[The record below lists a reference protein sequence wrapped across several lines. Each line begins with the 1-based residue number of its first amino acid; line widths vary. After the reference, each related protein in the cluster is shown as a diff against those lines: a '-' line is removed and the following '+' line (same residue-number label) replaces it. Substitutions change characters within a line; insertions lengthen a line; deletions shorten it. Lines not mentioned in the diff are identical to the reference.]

1 MFTPAQL
8 EQMRQIGLRLDGDGT
23 FWQAD
28 APVTHARLRTAL
40 LTWLDVLPDGRDV
53 VRLDAQRFAYVD
65 VAPDAPH
72 LRAVAAR
79 WDADDACHVTW
90 DDGAEAELDYASLTV
105 ATDEALR
112 VRVRG
117 GKLRGRIGGAA
128 YQTVTERVDADGDG
142 YVLRAR
148 GRAWPLRPA

>member
-8 EQMRQIGLRLDGDGT
+8 EQMRQIGLRLDGAGT

-79 WDADDACHVTW
+79 WDGDACYVTW
-90 DDGAEAELDYASLTV
+90 DDGAEAELDYATLTV
-105 ATDEALR
+105 APDDALR
-112 VRVRG
+112 VMIR
-117 GKLRGRIGGAA
+117 KLRGRIGGAA
-128 YQTVTERVDADGDG
+128 YQTVTERVEAGGDG

-148 GRAWPLRPA
+148 GQVWPLRP